1 MPADWLSITHYPSP
15 LGPLTVV
22 TGPAGL
28 CRLSFP
34 GEAPGTTRSYLAQKS
49 RGATINVDEN
59 GSSCREVLRQL
70 DEYFDGRR
78 FSFSLRL
85 DLRGT
90 PFQLAVWSALQKIPY
105 GTTCSY
111 SHIARVIGRP
121 GAVRAVG
128 QAIGRNP
135 VGIIIPCHRVIG
147 KDGRLVGFL
156 GGLATK
162 EWLLNF
168 EKGNLKTNQTSTGR

>member
-1 MPADWLSITHYPSP
+1 MPANWLSITHYPSP
-15 LGPLTVV
+15 LGPLAVV

-28 CRLSFP
+28 CRLAFP
-34 GEAPGTTRSYLAQKS
+34 GEKPDAPPSYLAQKFP
-49 RGATINVDEN
+49 GATINVDEN

-70 DEYFDGRR
+70 DEYFAGRR
-78 FSFSLRL
+78 FSFSLPL

-90 PFQLAVWSALQKIPY
+90 PFQLAVWSALQRIPY

-111 SHIARVIGRP
+111 SDIALVTGRP

-147 KDGRLVGFL
+147 KDGRLVGF
-156 GGLATK
+156 GSGLATK

-168 EKGNLKTNQTSTGR
+168 EESNLKTNQTLTGR

>member
-1 MPADWLSITHYPSP
+1 MPKELFTITHYPSP
-15 LGPLTVV
+15 IGNLTIV
-22 TGPAGL
+22 TGVAGL

-34 GEAPGTTRSYLAQKS
+34 GEEPGAIPSYLAQKFP
-49 RGATINVDEN
+49 GATITVEEN
-59 GSSCREVLRQL
+59 GSSCREVMRQL

-121 GAVRAVG
+121 EAVRAVG

-147 KDGRLVGFL
+147 KDGRLVGFG

-168 EKGNLKTNQTSTGR
+168 EERNLKTNQTSTGR